1 MKKNNFNKYLN
12 LIQKN
17 CSDGI
22 GNLHLLNS
30 FFYQNLIIDAAKII
44 IQCFKKNKK
53 ILVCGNGGSAADSQH
68 FAAELVGKFLIK
80 KRKSYPAIALST
92 NNSII
97 TSIANDSNFNLI
109 FSRQVES
116 LGKINDIL
124 LLISTS
130 GKSINIINAAKA
142 AKKIKL
148 KTILLSG
155 DVNFKLKNLVDLHI
169 PVPAYRV
176 DRIQELHILVLHC
189 ISEIIEKELS

>member
-80 KRKSYPAIALST
+80 KRDLMVVFPNLYVKPGGSNLKSSE
-92 NNSII
+92 
-97 TSIANDSNFNLI
+97 TS
-109 FSRQVES
+109 
-116 LGKINDIL
+116 
-124 LLISTS
+124 
-130 GKSINIINAAKA
+130 
-142 AKKIKL
+142 
-148 KTILLSG
+148 
-155 DVNFKLKNLVDLHI
+155 FKW
-169 PVPAYRV
+169 
-176 DRIQELHILVLHC
+176 
-189 ISEIIEKELS
+189 S